1 VAEQLGLLALNQE
14 YYYSRLKEEDY
25 ELHYYTYGMMDCSDS
40 LHNLS
45 RSMVPHILQKLL
57 GKRYML
63 VVQNIDEPIKTDA
76 LTQEVGVTPQG

>member
-1 VAEQLGLLALNQE
+1 
-14 YYYSRLKEEDY
+14 
-25 ELHYYTYGMMDCSDS
+25 
-40 LHNLS
+40 
-45 RSMVPHILQKLL
+45 MVPHILQKLL